1 MTIQKIINT
10 VEKLNDIIER
20 IRLQYHDDIAEIVL
34 NDEEIEAIK
43 AAIRGLQFI
52 PIPITTKK
60 EDIVSC
66 YKIGDS
72 LHKIAER
79 LKEG

>member
-10 VEKLNDIIER
+10 IEKLDDILER
-20 IRLQYHDDIAEIVL
+20 IKLQYHDGTAEIVL

-43 AAIRGLQFI
+43 MAIRGLQLT
-52 PIPITTKK
+52 PITKK
-60 EDIVSC
+60 EDVVSC

-72 LHKIAER
+72 LHKISER

>member
-10 VEKLNDIIER
+10 VEKLDDILER
-20 IRLQYHDDIAEIVL
+20 IRLQYHDGIAEIIL

-43 AAIRGLQFI
+43 MAIRGLQLT
-52 PIPITTKK
+52 PITKK
-60 EDIVSC
+60 EDVVSC

>member
-10 VEKLNDIIER
+10 IEKLDNILER
-20 IRLQYHDDIAEIVL
+20 VRLQYHDGIAEIVL

-43 AAIRGLQFI
+43 MAIRGLQLT
-52 PIPITTKK
+52 PITKK
-60 EDIVSC
+60 EDTAVS
-66 YKIGDS
+66 YYEIGDA
-72 LHKIAER
+72 LHNISER

>member
-1 MTIQKIINT
+1 MTIQEIINT
-10 VEKLNDIIER
+10 IEKLDDILER
-20 IRLQYHDDIAEIVL
+20 IRLQYHDGIAEIIL

-43 AAIRGLQFI
+43 MAIRGLQLT
-52 PIPITTKK
+52 PITKK
-60 EDIVSC
+60 EDVVSC

-72 LHKIAER
+72 LHKISER

>member
-10 VEKLNDIIER
+10 IEKLDDILER
-20 IRLQYHDDIAEIVL
+20 VRLQYHDGIAEIVL

-43 AAIRGLQFI
+43 MAIRGLQLT
-52 PIPITTKK
+52 PITKK
-60 EDIVSC
+60 EDTVSC
-66 YKIGDS
+66 YKIGDA
-72 LHKIAER
+72 LHNISER